1 MRVCWS
7 GLPRA
12 HNSPAVSTV
21 SFALIAPIFLLI
33 VFSTMEMG
41 RVFNAWIVITNEAR
55 EAARYGAVTYDA
67 SQDRASEQSIEQSLS
82 TFSSHITR
90 IVEILRLA
98 DSGSIVL
105 LDEIGAG
112 TDPQEGAAL
121 SRSILHYLVDKRVFT
136 IATTHYSELKT
147 FAYATDRVENASVE
161 FDTETLRPTYRLI
174 IGLPGRSNA
183 PAIVFGVVWVGL
195 LAAGMTFLWRRT
207 RRHLPAAA
215 PPA

>member
-67 SQDRASEQSIEQSLS
+67 SQDRASEQSIEQSTVTSFISQRLS
-82 TFSSHITR
+82 GVLDLNNLSPAPTVIITSDDR
-90 IVEILRLA
+90 PKIQVTIYYKVPLVIPIV
-98 DSGSIVL
+98 SNVL
-105 LDEIGAG
+105 
-112 TDPQEGAAL
+112 PNPFPVAA
-121 SRSILHYLVDKRVFT
+121 RS
-136 IATTHYSELKT
+136 AMQGE
-147 FAYATDRVENASVE
+147 
-161 FDTETLRPTYRLI
+161 
-174 IGLPGRSNA
+174 
-183 PAIVFGVVWVGL
+183 
-195 LAAGMTFLWRRT
+195 
-207 RRHLPAAA
+207 
-215 PPA
+215 